1 MRLAMPPLTA
11 LRAFEA
17 AARHLSYTRAA
28 EELSV
33 TTAAISHQVKG
44 LEAYLGVTLVVR
56 DGRGIALTE
65 AGRACLPALSEGF
78 ARLSEAVDTVRSRSG
93 AGPLT
98 VRATPSFA
106 SRWLVPRLDRFTA
119 RHPEIDVHISASR
132 RPVDF
137 VHEDVDLSI
146 AYSDGERKNVQIDLL
161 LNTEVFPVCAP
172 ELLEGDHPLRTP
184 EDLRHHVL
192 LQHDAPYRD
201 EASPGWET
209 WLRAA
214 GVFDTVPIRGPHFDR
229 AALVIDE
236 AIAGHGV
243 CLARSAL
250 VADDLR
256 SGKLVRPFDLGF
268 ADRFAYYLFMPAYK
282 AEMPKVA
289 AFRDWLLAEAEA
301 YRDAAAAP
309 DSPPAS
315 AA

>member
-1 MRLAMPPLTA
+1 MPPLTA

-33 TTAAISHQVKG
+33 TTAAVSHQVKA
-44 LEAYLGVTLVVR
+44 LEAFLGVSLVVR

-106 SRWLVPRLDRFTA
+106 SKWLVPRLDRFTA
-119 RHPEIDVHISASR
+119 NHPEIDVRISASR

-137 VHEDVDLSI
+137 AHEDVDLSI
-146 AYSDGERKNVQIDLL
+146 AYSNGQRDNVQVDLVL
-161 LNTEVFPVCAP
+161 RTAVFPVCAP
-172 ELLEGDHPLRTP
+172 QLLEGEHPLRTP
-184 EDLRHHVL
+184 ADLRHHVL

-201 EASPGWET
+201 EASPSWET
-209 WLRAA
+209 WLRAV
-214 GVFDTVPIRGPHFDR
+214 GVFDSVPIRGPHFDR

-243 CLARSAL
+243 ALARSAL

-256 SGKLVRPFDLGF
+256 AGKLVRLFDLGF
-268 ADRFAYYLFMPAYK
+268 ADHFAYYLYMPAYK

-289 AFRDWLLAEAEA
+289 AFRDWLLAEADA
-301 YRDAAAAP
+301 YRDTGVAAEP
-309 DSPPAS
+309 S